1 MIAVKRR
8 IFHDTIKVYEI
19 HISVFIMKFY
29 WNTAML
35 LVCGYFLLQQKLYLP
50 PKEPEM
56 WPSCTLWQKFASP
69 WSVGLLYGLEMM

>member
-1 MIAVKRR
+1 
-8 IFHDTIKVYEI
+8 
-19 HISVFIMKFY
+19 
-29 WNTAML
+29 ML
-35 LVCGYFLLQQKLYLP
+35 LVCGYFLLQQKLYVP